1 MYRTLALACVL
12 GAAWSGASAAAQAQV
27 SPYANIYNRP
37 TVSPYLNLLQTNQFG
52 ITPYHTLVRPQLE
65 AREAL
70 QQQGSNI
77 QRLQQQQA
85 RQQQAFR
92 GARGGMGTLRTG
104 HETRFMNYSH
114 YYTMPR

>member
-1 MYRTLALACVL
+1 MNRSVLCACAVVTAWVL
-12 GAAWSGASAAAQAQV
+12 SPTTARAQE
-27 SPYANIYNRP
+27 SPYSNIYNRP
-37 TVSPYLNLLQTNQFG
+37 TVSPYLNLLQPNQFG

-77 QRLQQQQA
+77 QRLQQQVRAQPA
-85 RQQQAFR
+85 YGR
-92 GARGGMGTLRTG
+92 GARGRVGGLQTG

-114 YYTMPR
+114 YYNMPR